1 MSHPVSDAKRQKS
14 KVLILT
20 AGYGEGHNSAARALQ
35 AAFNERPE
43 VDAELVDLFALRAP
57 RLNNLSRWGYL
68 KLINT
73 APKIWSRLYRWLDE
87 SPRAPWMFRTLAS
100 HRRLLGRL
108 IAEKQPV
115 ALVSTYP
122 VYAWLLNQLRHEG
135 QVFCPHYTVIT
146 DALTINSVWYRTA
159 SAGWFV
165 TDKDSAV
172 CLSTRGVPAEK
183 IHVSGFP
190 VALAFADRPPQLA
203 PPDPVSPLHP
213 RRVLFMINT
222 GRTRALAIARAL
234 LQHAGWQ
241 LTITAGR
248 DESLRRELLALAQ
261 GAPAKAEVL
270 GWTDR
275 IPELLMT
282 HHVAISKAGGATTQE
297 SINALCPLLVT
308 QIVPGQEEG
317 NYELIRRND
326 AGALAETPE
335 EIVATLQRLFTQ
347 DAALW
352 RHWRT
357 NLRRL
362 AQPNAARIIAETVLQ
377 GCRAGSLTPP
387 IAQGGI
393 SDPALQFAPSPHPA
407 IPSGAISH

>member
-35 AAFNERPE
+35 AAFNERPD

-57 RLNNLSRWGYL
+57 RLNNLSRRGYL

-87 SPRAPWMFRTLAS
+87 SPRAPWMFRPLAS

-122 VYAWLLNQLRHEG
+122 VYAWLLNQLRREG

-165 TDKDSAV
+165 TDHDSATY
-172 CLSTRGVPAEK
+172 LSTRGVPAAK

-190 VALAFADRPPQLA
+190 VALAFADRPAHLV
-203 PPDPVSPLHP
+203 PPEPLPGVGPDKHRAGSSQQRCASPVPP

-234 LQHAGWQ
+234 LQHSSWQ

-248 DESLRRELLALAQ
+248 DEGLRRELLALAA
-261 GAPAKAEVL
+261 GAPARSEVL

-282 HHVAISKAGGATTQE
+282 HHAAVSKAGGATTQE
-297 SINALCPLLVT
+297 SINALCPLIVS

-317 NYELIRRND
+317 NYELIRRHE
-326 AGALAETPE
+326 AGTLAETPE
-335 EIVATLQRLFTQ
+335 EIVAALERLFAD
-347 DAALW
+347 DARLW
-352 RHWRT
+352 RHWRA

-362 AQPNAARIIAETVLQ
+362 AQPAAARIVAATVL
-377 GCRAGSLTPP
+377 AGAEAPAPEMSLVK
-387 IAQGGI
+387 
-393 SDPALQFAPSPHPA
+393 
-407 IPSGAISH
+407 

>member
-1 MSHPVSDAKRQKS
+1 MP

-35 AAFNERPE
+35 AAFNERPGI
-43 VDAELVDLFALRAP
+43 DAELVDLFALRAP
-57 RLNNLSRWGYL
+57 RLNNLSRRGYL
-68 KLINT
+68 QLINT
-73 APKIWSRLYRWLDE
+73 APKIWSHLYRWLDE

-100 HRRLLGRL
+100 HRRLLGRV

-115 ALVSTYP
+115 AIVSTYP
-122 VYAWLLNQLRHEG
+122 VYAWLLNQLRGEG
-135 QVFCPHYTVIT
+135 QVFCPHYTVVT

-165 TDKDSAV
+165 TDHDSAAYLRV
-172 CLSTRGVPAEK
+172 RGVPAEK
-183 IHVSGFP
+183 VHVSGFP
-190 VALAFADRPPQLA
+190 VALAFADRAARLVPPEPA
-203 PPDPVSPLHP
+203 SPAQP

-222 GRTRALAIARAL
+222 GRAAALAITRAL
-234 LQHAGWQ
+234 LQLPGWH

-248 DESLRRELLALAQ
+248 DESLRRKLIDLAH
-261 GAPAKAEVL
+261 GAPAQADIL

-297 SINALCPLLVT
+297 SINALCPLLVS

-326 AGALAETPE
+326 AGALAETPAG
-335 EIVATLQRLFTQ
+335 IIAALQRLFAH

-362 AQPNAARIIAETVLQ
+362 AQPNAARNIAATVLSA
-377 GCRAGSLTPP
+377 GRASPP
-387 IAQGGI
+387 DEPLPTAAHRDDSPYRPNKVGNTVGAV
-393 SDPALQFAPSPHPA
+393 ALNGP
-407 IPSGAISH
+407 GA